1 MFVFGSGVFHKACLY
16 SDARTEYRACIAL
29 GFESS
34 SRLVVSVLFLGRSRE
49 GGAGEGFEL
58 LWDEMGVVSLVYLVS
73 RGCCLRFLGLG
84 VFGLRE
90 GRLLGEGG
98 EGVELV
104 GVCSCCLE
112 RLRGLT
118 FLGGGGG
125 SGGEGGGVLGWELVD
140 CVCVFCC

>member
-1 MFVFGSGVFHKACLY
+1 M
-16 SDARTEYRACIAL
+16 
-29 GFESS
+29 
-34 SRLVVSVLFLGRSRE
+34 RSLLSLLELEGGWAEEE